1 MQPPA
6 TITIDGP
13 AGAGKSTL
21 GALLAERLG
30 YVYFDTGI
38 MYRALTLVA
47 LRQSADLHDADGLSA
62 LARDLHI
69 DLKPPTESDG
79 RQYTVLI
86 DGEDVTWKLRS
97 ADVDRNVSLV
107 SSYPEVRSELIRQQ
121 RAIGEQGNVVMVG
134 RDIGTIVMPH
144 APLKLFLDASLDA
157 RAKRRYADVRARGE
171 NPPFEQVRQDVA
183 RRDSLDSHVSAAA
196 PDALVLLSDDMSPEE
211 EVAWII
217 ERFQTRPSAR

>member
-1 MQPPA
+1 MRPPA

-47 LRQSADLHDADGLSA
+47 LRQSVDLHDANALNT
-62 LARDLHI
+62 LARNLRI
-69 DLKPPTESDG
+69 ELKPPTESDG

-97 ADVDRNVSLV
+97 AEIDRNVSLV

-121 RAIGEQGNVVMVG
+121 RAIGEQGNVVSTL
-134 RDIGTIVMPH
+134 R
-144 APLKLFLDASLDA
+144 
-157 RAKRRYADVRARGE
+157 
-171 NPPFEQVRQDVA
+171 
-183 RRDSLDSHVSAAA
+183 
-196 PDALVLLSDDMSPEE
+196 
-211 EVAWII
+211 
-217 ERFQTRPSAR
+217 